1 MAYGSDKIAIIN
13 FRVQVPD
20 RDIFW
25 KKASAYGT
33 PSHVLRELVL
43 AYNDGRLIVTPR
55 TIEIQ

>member
-13 FRVQVPD
+13 FRIPVPD
-20 RDIFW
+20 RDAFW
-25 KKASAYGT
+25 AKASAYGT

-43 AYNDGRLIVTPR
+43 AYSDGRLVITPR